1 MYLLWRRLA
10 FVAGAIGLVV
20 LFGTV
25 GFVTIA
31 GYSAFDAFY
40 MSMITITTVGYFE
53 VKPLTTAG
61 RVFNAFFMMAGVST
75 MFLAIGA
82 VTQIV
87 IELEFNKYFTQRRTR
102 RMIEKLENHFII
114 CGYGRVG
121 RNAAAELRRE
131 GVPFVVLDR
140 NEDKVEIAMRDG
152 LLGAV
157 GDATLDA
164 TLRDVGI
171 ARATGLIAALASDA
185 DNLFLVLSARTLN
198 AKLKIS
204 ARATEEESENKM
216 KRAGADTVLAPY
228 TITGSRLAQAILR
241 PHVVQ
246 FLDFAALGLNVSIEQ
261 VRVAENSSWVSRS
274 LRDLQIRREVGVIVL
289 AIRRANGQ
297 MVFNPDAEVIV
308 NGGDNL
314 IAMGDGDQLK
324 KLEQILEGSR

>member
-1 MYLLWRRLA
+1 MLVLWRRLA
-10 FVAGAIGLVV
+10 FVAAAIGLVV

-25 GFVTIA
+25 GFVTFA
-31 GYSAFDAFY
+31 GYKLFDAFY
-40 MSMITITTVGYFE
+40 MSLITITTVGYFE
-53 VKPLTTAG
+53 VQPLTAAG
-61 RVFNAFFMMAGVST
+61 RVFNAFYMMAGVST
-75 MFLAIGA
+75 LFLAIGA
-82 VTQIV
+82 VTQVV

-140 NEDKVEIAMRDG
+140 KEDRVETAMRDG
-152 LLGAV
+152 LLAAV

-198 AKLKIS
+198 SKLKIS

-246 FLDFAALGLNVSIEQ
+246 FLDFAAIGLNVSIEQ

-274 LRDLQIRREVGVIVL
+274 LKDLQIRREVGVIVL
-289 AIRRANGQ
+289 AIRRSNGQ
-297 MVFNPDAEVIV
+297 MVFNPDAEVVV
-308 NGGDNL
+308 NGGDDL

-324 KLEQILEGSR
+324 KLELILEGSW